1 MTITLAQIKTHVL
14 QRADMVNSNFI
25 GNTGADSELNYF
37 VNKSIEELYDE
48 LVSRFED
55 YYVDSFQFTIGSGD
69 DGYTVP
75 ANVVYK
81 LRGLDFQI
89 GGDWVTIHRYTFE
102 ERNRG
107 NRQIN
112 RAMLG
117 LTNIKYRWVGNRIK
131 IIPADQAPGTYQM
144 WYIPRTIDLSNDTDT
159 LQADLEQWIDYV
171 IVDAAIKCMQK
182 EESDVSVL
190 MAQKMAL
197 LQRIDSMAANRDA
210 GSAEV
215 VTDVRNYIY
224 DDPLVRF

>member
-25 GNTGADSELNYF
+25 SNSGTDSELNYF

-55 YYVDSFQFTIGSGD
+55 YYVDSLQFTIASGD
-69 DGYTVP
+69 DGYNVP

-81 LRGLDFQI
+81 LRGLDFKI

-131 IIPADQAPGTYQM
+131 IIPADQAPGEYQL
-144 WYIPRTIDLSNDTDT
+144 WYIPRIIDLVNDADT
-159 LQADLEQWIDYV
+159 LQADLEQWVDYV

-190 MAQKMAL
+190 AMQKAAL
-197 LQRIDSMAANRDA
+197 MQRIDSMAANRDA